1 MKECIIDT
9 DIFSYYMRNVPN
21 VVAEARNYLNQ
32 FGYFNI
38 SSLTVFEVLKGLRKK
53 RLNEKERIFHSE
65 ISKHNVIGLNH
76 LVMDKAAAL
85 LVSLEKEGNP
95 IAYGDLF
102 IASTALTYDLVLV
115 TNNTRHFSKIDELCL
130 KNWAG

>member
-9 DIFSYYMRNVPN
+9 DIFSYYMRNIPN
-21 VVAEARNYLNQ
+21 VVDQARNYLDQ

-53 RLNEKERIFHSE
+53 RLDEKERIFHSE
-65 ISKHNVIGLNH
+65 IAKHNVIGLNY
-76 LVMDKAAAL
+76 LVMDRAAAL
-85 LVSLEKEGNP
+85 LVRLEKDGNP
-95 IAYGDLF
+95 IGYADLF

-115 TNNTRHFSKIDELCL
+115 TNNTRHFSKVNELRL
-130 KNWAG
+130 ENWSA